1 MEAQYTG
8 VINHQ
13 TDVFTK
19 VDKEL
24 AHLTLQ
30 MEAIGAGAEA
40 AFVCVDK
47 DLEALDQQVDC
58 RWEKCKRSV
67 EELQV
72 ANGKIAV
79 LEERSCSQ

>member
-1 MEAQYTG
+1 
-8 VINHQ
+8 
-13 TDVFTK
+13 
-19 VDKEL
+19 
-24 AHLTLQ
+24 

-40 AFVCVDK
+40 AFVCVNK